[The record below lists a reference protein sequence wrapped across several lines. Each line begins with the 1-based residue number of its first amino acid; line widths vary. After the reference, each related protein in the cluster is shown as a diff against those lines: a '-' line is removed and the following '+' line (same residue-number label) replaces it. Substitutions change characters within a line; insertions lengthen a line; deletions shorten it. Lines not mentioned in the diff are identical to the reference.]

1 MNKIKQWLRR
11 WLGVEEDKKLLFE
24 LNEKVKNVDKLNE
37 IWCNRLENRLSKTEN
52 IIGKTIRAG
61 FDHHIRQPHWIVLAW
76 REDNGR
82 EHVHFYEVHKEYISQ
97 INDTLRSLKRENVFV
112 NTNPQILPQFKW

>member
-11 WLGVEEDKKLLFE
+11 WLGVEKELKKLREDVLF
-24 LNEKVKNVDKLNE
+24 VDDCCTSWNK
-37 IWCNRLENRLSKTEN
+37 RLEKRLGKTED

-61 FDHHIRQPHWIVLAW
+61 FDHHLKQPSWIVLAW

-82 EHVHFYEVHKEYISQ
+82 EHVHFYEVHKEYMSQ
-97 INDTLRSLKRENVFV
+97 IKDMLSSLKRENVIID
-112 NTNPQILPQFKW
+112 THPQIHPQFKW

>member
-11 WLGVEEDKKLLFE
+11 WLGVEEDREKLTKLDEYARYKDKYFE
-24 LNEKVKNVDKLNE
+24 SWCSRLDK
-37 IWCNRLENRLSKTEN
+37 RLGKTED

-61 FDHHIRQPHWIVLAW
+61 FDHHVRLPSWIVLAW

-97 INDTLRSLKRENVFV
+97 INDMLMSLKRDNVIV
-112 NTNPQILPQFKW
+112 DTNPQILKHFKW